1 MTTDDLRWFFLQH
14 IDAQTRQQQTQPS
27 ERRALLALREI
38 LTEDEEFLGRVQAR
52 YHLSQTGRAE

>member
-1 MTTDDLRWFFLQH
+1 MFLQR
-14 IDAQTRQQQTQPS
+14 IDSTTRHQHTRPI

-52 YHLSQTGRAE
+52 FYLSQTGRAE

>member
-1 MTTDDLRWFFLQH
+1 MTTDDLRWMFLQR
-14 IDAQTRQQQTQPS
+14 IDSTTRHQHTRPI

-52 YHLSQTGRAE
+52 FYLSQTGRAE